1 MIPNDLEISSR
12 TKFPTQSMQSFDFC
26 KQFSYSFSNAQDQ
39 SPRRFVTEPPN
50 LLPVRS
56 LFSGKN
62 MILQTVLIFTSLPFV
77 VLTLYFGSKGGYYDS
92 ENYTGDGCAH
102 DVKR

>member
-1 MIPNDLEISSR
+1 
-12 TKFPTQSMQSFDFC
+12 
-26 KQFSYSFSNAQDQ
+26 
-39 SPRRFVTEPPN
+39 
-50 LLPVRS
+50 
-56 LFSGKN
+56 

-102 DVKR
+102 DVKRWIF

>member
-1 MIPNDLEISSR
+1 
-12 TKFPTQSMQSFDFC
+12 
-26 KQFSYSFSNAQDQ
+26 
-39 SPRRFVTEPPN
+39 
-50 LLPVRS
+50 
-56 LFSGKN
+56 

-77 VLTLYFGSKGGYYDS
+77 VLSLYFGSKGGYYDS

>member
-1 MIPNDLEISSR
+1 
-12 TKFPTQSMQSFDFC
+12 
-26 KQFSYSFSNAQDQ
+26 
-39 SPRRFVTEPPN
+39 
-50 LLPVRS
+50 
-56 LFSGKN
+56 

-92 ENYTGDGCAH
+92 ENYTGDGGAH

>member
-1 MIPNDLEISSR
+1 
-12 TKFPTQSMQSFDFC
+12 
-26 KQFSYSFSNAQDQ
+26 
-39 SPRRFVTEPPN
+39 
-50 LLPVRS
+50 
-56 LFSGKN
+56 

-102 DVKR
+102 NVKR